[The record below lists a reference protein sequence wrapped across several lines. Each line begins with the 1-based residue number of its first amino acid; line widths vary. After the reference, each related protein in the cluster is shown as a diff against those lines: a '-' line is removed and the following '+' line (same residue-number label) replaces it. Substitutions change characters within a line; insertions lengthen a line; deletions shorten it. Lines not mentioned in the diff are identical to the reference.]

1 MASVVRQRFDMVM
14 FGDLL
19 LLLWDELTGADWAG
33 LENDAF
39 LLVYDRDT
47 FLFGVLRTFLLW
59 IR

>member
-1 MASVVRQRFDMVM
+1 MVM